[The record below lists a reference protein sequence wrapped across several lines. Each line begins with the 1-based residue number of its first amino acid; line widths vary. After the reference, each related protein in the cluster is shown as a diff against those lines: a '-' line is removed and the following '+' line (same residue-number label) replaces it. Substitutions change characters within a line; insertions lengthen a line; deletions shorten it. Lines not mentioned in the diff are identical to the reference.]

1 MILYTKRFYGLSLL
15 LQMFGSA
22 IPRALPFALAGGIVA
37 FVLRVY
43 CSEYLDH
50 TWKHPFPFQSIS
62 FIAGFLVTF
71 RCVVQGSCSRYL
83 VEL

>member
-15 LQMFGSA
+15 CQMFGSA

-37 FVLRVY
+37 FLLRVY
-43 CSEYLDH
+43 CGQYLDH
-50 TWKHPFPFQSIS
+50 VWKHPFPFQATS

-71 RCVVQGSCSRYL
+71 RCAVSLWQFPGFC
-83 VEL
+83 